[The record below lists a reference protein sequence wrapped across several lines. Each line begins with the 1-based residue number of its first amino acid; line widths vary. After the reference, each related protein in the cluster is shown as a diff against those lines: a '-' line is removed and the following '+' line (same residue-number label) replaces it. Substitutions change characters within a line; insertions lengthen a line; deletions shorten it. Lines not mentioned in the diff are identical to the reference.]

1 MTLAPA
7 RSGMPKHFGIRITQA
22 EKDKLV
28 GELDVDDRHLNNSGH
43 VHGGALAA
51 FADDLGG
58 TLAGLN
64 VGPEFRTTTIESK
77 TNIFRAC
84 VPGRLTG
91 VAVPVH
97 VGRRMIVLQISIYR
111 PDEKLAA
118 MMIQT
123 QMVLPRE
130 SEMPTH
136 PVFARMP
143 TKSD

>member
-1 MTLAPA
+1 MTSTAA
-7 RSGMPKHFGIRITQA
+7 RSGMPGHFGIRVTEA
-22 EKDKLV
+22 DKDKLV
-28 GELDVDDRHLNNSGH
+28 GELDVDDRHLNNSGR

-58 TLAGLN
+58 ALAGLN
-64 VGPEFRTTTIESK
+64 VTTIESK

-97 VGRRMIVLQISIYR
+97 VGRRMIVLQTSIYR
-111 PDEKLAA
+111 PDGKLAA

-123 QMVLPRE
+123 QMVLPSGSATPADE
-130 SEMPTH
+130 GGGN
-136 PVFARMP
+136 A
-143 TKSD
+143 

>member
-1 MTLAPA
+1 MTSAPA
-7 RSGMPKHFGIRITQA
+7 RSGMPGNFGIRIIEA
-22 EKDKLV
+22 DKDKLV

-58 TLAGLN
+58 ALAGLN
-64 VGPEFRTTTIESK
+64 VPPEFRTTTIESK

-84 VPGRLTG
+84 ARGRLTG

-97 VGRRMIVLQISIYR
+97 VGRRTIVLQTSIYR
-111 PDEKLAA
+111 ADGKLAA

-123 QMVLPRE
+123 QMVLPRRE
-130 SEMPTH
+130 AAAADE
-136 PVFARMP
+136 VGGAG
-143 TKSD
+143 

>member
-1 MTLAPA
+1 MVIPMTSTPS
-7 RSGMPKHFGIRITQA
+7 RSGMPGHFGIRIA
-22 EKDKLV
+22 EAAKDKLV
-28 GELDVDDRHLNNSGH
+28 GEMDTDDRHLNNGGH

-58 TLAGLN
+58 ALAGLN
-64 VGPEFRTTTIESK
+64 VPKGFRTATIESK

-97 VGRRMIVLQISIYR
+97 VGRRTIVLQTSIYR
-111 PDEKLAA
+111 PDGKLAA

-123 QMVLPRE
+123 QMVLPRGSATPAGE
-130 SEMPTH
+130 GGGE
-136 PVFARMP
+136 A
-143 TKSD
+143 

>member
-1 MTLAPA
+1 MSMTVI
-7 RSGMPKHFGIRITQA
+7 SITA
-22 EKDKLV
+22 
-28 GELDVDDRHLNNSGH
+28 
-43 VHGGALAA
+43 AMCMAA

-64 VGPEFRTTTIESK
+64 VPPGFRTTTIESK

-84 VPGRLTG
+84 LPGRLTG

-97 VGRRMIVLQISIYR
+97 VGRRMIVLQISIFR
-111 PDEKLAA
+111 PDTKLAA

-130 SEMPTH
+130 AVTPSGGG
-136 PVFARMP
+136 
-143 TKSD
+143 

>member
-1 MTLAPA
+1 MTLVPA
-7 RSGMPKHFGIRITQA
+7 RSGMPAHFGIRIADANKNRLT
-22 EKDKLV
+22 
-28 GELDVDDRHLNNSGH
+28 GELDVDDRHLNNGGH

-64 VGPEFRTTTIESK
+64 VPPGFRTTTIESK

-84 VPGRLTG
+84 GPGRLTG

-97 VGRRMIVLQISIYR
+97 VGRRTIVLQISIYR
-111 PDEKLAA
+111 PDGKLAA

-130 SEMPTH
+130 ATTPCGEGD
-136 PVFARMP
+136 R
-143 TKSD
+143 

>member
-1 MTLAPA
+1 MAADST
-7 RSGMPKHFGIRITQA
+7 RSGMPGHFGIRITDA
-22 EKDKLV
+22 GKEKLV

-51 FADDLGG
+51 FADDLGCA
-58 TLAGLN
+58 LAGLN
-64 VGPEFRTTTIESK
+64 VAPGFRTTTIESK

-84 VPGRLTG
+84 TPGRLTG

-97 VGRRMIVLQISIYR
+97 VGRRTMVLQTSVFR
-111 PDEKLAA
+111 ADGKLAA

-130 SEMPTH
+130 TGRKGEATG
-136 PVFARMP
+136 
-143 TKSD
+143 